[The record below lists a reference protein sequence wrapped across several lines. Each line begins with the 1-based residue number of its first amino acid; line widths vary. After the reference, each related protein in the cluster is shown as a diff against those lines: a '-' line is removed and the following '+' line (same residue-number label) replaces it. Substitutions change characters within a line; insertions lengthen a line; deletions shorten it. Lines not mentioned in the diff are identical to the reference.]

1 MKQVIRWFLDLYS
14 SRQLDLNPPYQ
25 RRSVWTLRDRKFF
38 LDTIFRNYPS
48 PAIFLQKSIDEALG
62 KMIYHVVDGK
72 QRLETIIL
80 FTQNTIA
87 MDREYGDMRLNGKK
101 WKNIEIDPDL
111 KALFYG
117 YSLPIEFI
125 DGDNSLIINE
135 VFDRLNRTSRK
146 LERQEL
152 RHARYDGWF
161 IKITEAEAEKE
172 EWERMG
178 VVTKARMRR
187 MKDAQCISELLTVL
201 VKNRITGYDQDAL
214 DDIYAEYDSPHETLQ
229 NFEEED
235 FKRNLEFTKDY
246 ILSMDAHDL
255 AVTKFAKG
263 FVNFYSLWAFV
274 VLNRTHLETPET
286 TAARYSEFMGR
297 VAALSKERDINKFL
311 GDENS
316 LYSAAYKYLINSGK
330 NNTDPKRRE
339 ARNEVL
345 ESVLVERTARE
356 GQFMTKG
363 RGASSSPDVP
373 ALTRNDGG
381 EYILKLIMRKTDDVK
396 ETDAPGHEN
405 ERDASPD

>member
-125 DGDNSLIINE
+125 DDDNSLIINE

-214 DDIYAEYDSPHETLQ
+214 DDIYAEYDSPHETLP

-286 TAARYSEFMGR
+286 TAARYSEFMER

-330 NNTDPKRRE
+330 NNTDLKRRE

-356 GQFMTKG
+356 GQFMTKD
-363 RGASSSPDVP
+363 RGASSLPDVP